1 MSGNKNIRSVIRDN
15 LDSLLSENRMT
26 QKELAD
32 RMGVSASTVN
42 DWVRGK
48 KIPRMDKVD
57 RICNIFGVNRERI
70 LYAPDNDT
78 RRIEPSPSPAPEKP
92 VTRYTFRVP
101 VLGRIAAGT
110 PILAQQ
116 EIIDYEYIDERLNDG
131 DSQYFCLVVEGK
143 SMEPT
148 IHDGD
153 TIVVRVQSEVENG
166 QIAVVLVDGEDA
178 TVKEV
183 KESADGL
190 TLIGHNVAVYRPHF
204 YSRAEVSSLPVRIV
218 GRVIRSIS
226 KFD

>member
-1 MSGNKNIRSVIRDN
+1 MLFSDRLK
-15 LDSLLSENRMT
+15 SLRNAKGLT
-26 QKELAD
+26 QGDLANQTGLKQSSIAMYETGKRKPKIEVLERLAD
-32 RMGVSASTVN
+32 FFNVDIDYLV
-42 DWVRGK
+42 GK
-48 KIPRMDKVD
+48 SDKTTKILV
-57 RICNIFGVNRERI
+57 
-70 LYAPDNDT
+70 
-78 RRIEPSPSPAPEKP
+78 EPSPSPAPEKP

>member
-1 MSGNKNIRSVIRDN
+1 MCDKTKSVGRLIY
-15 LDSLLSENRMT
+15 NRRTELGLT
-26 QKELAD
+26 QREVAD
-32 RMGVSASTVN
+32 YVGVSEATVSRWESGDIDN
-42 DWVRGK
+42 MR
-48 KIPRMDKVD
+48 RD
-57 RICNIFGVNRERI
+57 RIAKLSAVLRI
-70 LYAPDNDT
+70 SPLDIMG
-78 RRIEPSPSPAPEKP
+78 IEPSPSPAPAQP

-131 DSQYFCLVVEGK
+131 DSQYFCLVVDGK

-218 GRVIRSIS
+218 GRVIRAIS

>member
-1 MSGNKNIRSVIRDN
+1 MTNNLGNKEIMAKNIKRL
-15 LDSLLSENRMT
+15 LDERGMT
-26 QKELAD
+26 RTELCNALGFNYSTLAD
-32 RMGVSASTVN
+32 WLHARKYPRIDKIEMMANFFGVSKADLV
-42 DWVRGK
+42 
-48 KIPRMDKVD
+48 
-57 RICNIFGVNRERI
+57 
-70 LYAPDNDT
+70 
-78 RRIEPSPSPAPEKP
+78 EPSPSPAPAQP

>member
-1 MSGNKNIRSVIRDN
+1 MYETGKRKPKIEVLER
-15 LDSLLSENRMT
+15 
-26 QKELAD
+26 LAD
-32 RMGVSASTVN
+32 FFNVDIDYLV
-42 DWVRGK
+42 GK
-48 KIPRMDKVD
+48 SDKTTKILV
-57 RICNIFGVNRERI
+57 
-70 LYAPDNDT
+70 
-78 RRIEPSPSPAPEKP
+78 EPSPSPAPAQP

-204 YSRAEVSSLPVRIV
+204 YSRAEVSNLPVRIV
-218 GRVIRSIS
+218 GRVIRAIS